1 MKTRVTAAFFASIAL
16 GILACGG
23 RVGSPVTVTPDGGT
37 TIITEVDGA
46 TCVEIEAASYDQSCN
61 VDSDCMGI
69 VVGQI
74 CQGSCFGCAPNTAVN
89 VSGEARYEAATAPVS
104 GGDQCPCPASSTL
117 RCANNTCILCP
128 FDPNAPEPPGC
139 FTRTEDAGGDDSGIS
154 IGDDSGVGTTDGGTT
169 TGDDTG
175 VGTTD
180 GGIECVF
187 IDLSTYDTS
196 CVTNTDCTVIASGQV
211 CDGSCD
217 CGGSPVNVDGE
228 ATYEQAVSGI
238 AFAECPCAA
247 ELPPACVGT
256 TCTACSGGPTDPPE
270 CGDTG
275 G

>member
-1 MKTRVTAAFFASIAL
+1 MKTRVTAAFFASVAL

-23 RVGSPVTVTPDGGT
+23 RVGSPLTVPPDGGT
-37 TIITEVDGA
+37 TIITQVDGA
-46 TCVEIEAASYDQSCN
+46 TCVDIEAASYDQSCN
-61 VDSDCMGI
+61 VDNDCVGI
-69 VVGQI
+69 NVGQI
-74 CQGSCFGCAPNTAVN
+74 CEGSCFGCAPNTAIN
-89 VSGEARYEAATAPVS
+89 VSGEGRYEAATAPVS
-104 GGDQCPCPASSTL
+104 GGDLCPCPASSAP

-128 FDPNAPEPPGC
+128 FEPNGPAPPVCYTP
-139 FTRTEDAGGDDSGIS
+139 GGDDSGITT
-154 IGDDSGVGTTDGGTT
+154 GDDSGVGMTDGGFS
-169 TGDDTG
+169 D
-175 VGTTD
+175 D
-180 GGIECVF
+180 GGFTNDAGVECVF

-196 CVTNTDCTVIASGQV
+196 CVTNSDCTIIAAGQV

-238 AFAECPCAA
+238 VFAECPCAA

-256 TCTACSGGPTDPPE
+256 TCTACSGSPTDPPE